1 MAHMLG
7 LSVNSYG
14 KIERNQVVLKPQRL
28 REIAAIFNVAPSYI
42 INIQRILE
50 QIKYTPQEHFAEGC
64 DSCPERL
71 KPTNY

>member
-28 REIAAIFNVAPSYI
+28 LEIAAIFNVAPSYI
-42 INIQRILE
+42 INIQDIME
-50 QIKYTPQEHFAEGC
+50 QIKYIPKEHSAEVCALFG
-64 DSCPERL
+64 
-71 KPTNY
+71 KA